1 MSLPTPPGTSHRDE
15 KENRAPRFSRV
26 SWCETTEYHAI
37 TASPPRTLSAR
48 DSASRPGPSRS
59 ILKKSVSPTTPLVDA
74 NTKESTPEPSDPL
87 ADLHYLEGPIARI
100 LASDASLRDLIEAYS
115 ILTARLRACISDN
128 TDADA
133 SWPLFQPLRKQ
144 RDIFVEALVRDLRQ
158 VFNDPLEGDPSSTDL
173 FDSPRA
179 EPSSLPSPLQSPKK
193 KRGMS
198 EEQVKRARDLCGVCH
213 AAMRLLSLVFAL
225 PALYQLF
232 TEDELGYILTQV
244 LAIPLAKELPTPNA
258 RKTCALAIW
267 IIQAQRLPPEVLEPA
282 RDRIAYALRRGID
295 GQLGK
300 EGKKGS
306 TSDGLKAVHDLSLY
320 QPAIFVPA
328 FAPILPAIMSNLLG
342 PTLALRNQACHALG
356 GLALAVASLPPS
368 EAHTRIATTV
378 AARLVKHVNT
388 TGPLSPAKKAALNS
402 PSNDPPLVRTIRT
415 TLQTTDPSHAAQ
427 GPVWA
432 FSVMAH
438 LIVLLGPTIY
448 LHNEL
453 LRTMANLFSL
463 GMRHQK
469 SSIRGMGCLAWR
481 AMTWAYFRPPHVRLT
496 IAADTDDEGAES
508 ATEDDLL
515 EERKKH
521 EDALRA
527 GFKCLASIVDLG
539 AGISTI
545 GALLGQELADDT
557 FVRGAMRVLRTMS
570 KKGGLTCKEA
580 MDVAL
585 HLLSCATSPDQH
597 LIAEWEPRKL
607 LAPGLFSANP
617 GLLTLDWK
625 LLSAP
630 VKGVLEQCPQI
641 SDIRPLS
648 LDEIVADGMWDAFL
662 AVWKDGLSVLRLQW
676 GSEEV
681 PSEVRE
687 IWFNLLKSYAAPL
700 LDSEDHDGLVELSV
714 RAREVLIDILD
725 DENLDFTMC
734 KEDVGEEM
742 PTSPVKA
749 HRTKNRT
756 SSAPLPQSRW
766 NFAVKLFLARDLLTI
781 TRAVFPED
789 VFAGLAESVLK
800 HLNTNEVT
808 LLGDL
813 QCSDE
818 VREQWASLSA
828 EASLACDIS
837 VLQAFWT
844 NTLGKPSSGY
854 RETEWGADVRSVV
867 WQTFLDRWQDS
878 KKHWEAAIVLLS
890 VPFVQASGWELS
902 SEDLAAW
909 DEFLKRAID
918 AALDCGIDAPA
929 LIDHIAGAVAAG
941 MAPGATSSVRVAD
954 LLLSNF
960 EIAEARE
967 APSELLELVNDS
979 LNTAYPPVPQHKVMC
994 MWLIRSIMRALDA
1007 CPAELCFSVLH
1018 SLAEGLST
1026 WLADDYDICTA
1037 DEYSSDILPLYQTI
1051 LLNIQT
1057 LERSIYFLEAF
1068 GPMLEAPFLGRQDK
1082 HVGVVDAFADFW
1094 QDTYATMAEPESG
1107 WPEQIIR
1114 CLEAV
1119 AREREDEA
1127 SVENLTALLDDR
1139 SSPCGRETV
1148 TVFKEEAK
1156 CNSEA
1161 GDSDEGSI
1169 ELPSPA
1175 TLSRASAL
1183 LLRPVAFSRETLP
1196 EFSAV
1201 AVVPSTP
1208 KSSSPKDV
1216 FSTPSRPHNS
1226 SCKAATVVSFGA
1238 ASPASPVMDSS
1249 PVRAPTT
1256 PKRSSAKTETDTGST
1271 RSQSDRDKENAS
1283 PLPRVA
1289 TVAERLA
1296 ARSPLLL
1303 ESILGK
1309 RSRLDDSEDS
1319 DVPGKVYKKSRLET
1333 SPLAPSIAF
1342 SNVIQVNMA
1351 RHDNPAAIKDTPF
1364 SPAVHAKTSVDA
1376 TTEADHASTV
1386 STPRSES
1393 STSQSGLSTSSRKRK
1408 GVFMDAVVVPSVVE
1422 VLQIKR
1428 RSSLQVGKP
1437 SASLD
1442 SSIPSE
1448 SKGPTMRRTRSAT
1461 KLLGK
1466 QADFQRLDYSP
1477 KKRRKSR
1484 ADELRIEA
1492 TSEQLS
1498 SPTRSLRDAQLFGSD
1513 DSIML
1518 ASPSMAAE
1526 LPPSDDEPNLGQVTP
1541 SRLVSPA
1548 LRRVQHLDFSS
1559 DPPSDDSTMSNSP
1572 SSQRVARKA
1581 ACLDRERS
1589 MRPTPVN
1596 IRRRAVSEFSSFS
1609 ALGSDL

>member
-26 SWCETTEYHAI
+26 SWCETAEYHPI
-37 TASPPRTLSAR
+37 TASPPRTLSAQA
-48 DSASRPGPSRS
+48 SASRAGPSRS
-59 ILKKSVSPTTPLVDA
+59 ILKKPVSPTTPIVDE
-74 NTKESTPEPSDPL
+74 NSKESTPEPSDPL
-87 ADLHYLEGPIARI
+87 ADLHYLDGPIARI
-100 LASDASLRDLIEAYS
+100 LAPDASLRDLIEAYS
-115 ILTARLRACISDN
+115 ILTARLRVCVPDN

-158 VFNDPLEGDPSSTDL
+158 VFNDPLEGDLSSTD
-173 FDSPRA
+173 FIDSPRV

-213 AAMRLLSLVFAL
+213 AVMRLLSLVFTL

-244 LAIPLAKELPTPNA
+244 LAIPLANELPTPNA

-267 IIQAQRLPPEVLEPA
+267 IIQVQRLPAEVLEPA

-328 FAPILPAIMSNLLG
+328 FAPILPAILSNLLG

-368 EAHTRIATTV
+368 EAHTRISTAV

-402 PSNDPPLVRTIRT
+402 PSSDPLLVRTLRT
-415 TLQTTDPSHAAQ
+415 TLQTTDPVHAAQ

-448 LHNEL
+448 FHSEI
-453 LRTMANLFSL
+453 LRTVAALFSL
-463 GMRHQK
+463 GIRHQK

-496 IAADTDDEGAES
+496 IATDTDDESAES

-527 GFKCLASIVDLG
+527 SFKYLISIVDLG
-539 AGISTI
+539 TGIGTI
-545 GALLGQELADDT
+545 AAFLGQELADDIYI
-557 FVRGAMRVLRTMS
+557 RGAMRTLRAMS
-570 KKGGLTCKEA
+570 KKGGLTCKDA
-580 MDVAL
+580 MDVSL
-585 HLLSCATSPDQH
+585 HLLSCAASPDQH
-597 LIAEWEPRKL
+597 PVAEWDPRKL

-617 GLLTLDWK
+617 GLLTADWK
-625 LLSAP
+625 MLSGP

-641 SDIRPLS
+641 ADIRPLS
-648 LDEIVADGMWDAFL
+648 LDEITADGMWDAFL
-662 AVWKDGLSVLRLQW
+662 AVWNDGLSVLRLQW

-681 PSEVRE
+681 PSEIRE
-687 IWFNLLKSYAAPL
+687 IWFNLLKSHAAPL
-700 LDSEDHDGLVELSV
+700 LDSEDHDGLVELSM
-714 RAREVLIDILD
+714 RAREVLVDILD

-734 KEDVGEEM
+734 KEDIGEEM
-742 PTSPVKA
+742 PTSPVKT
-749 HRTKNRT
+749 HRARNKT
-756 SSAPLPQSRW
+756 SGTPLPQSRW
-766 NFAVKLFLARDLLTI
+766 NFAVKLFLVRDLFTI

-789 VFAGLAESVLK
+789 VFAGLAESILK
-800 HLNTNEVT
+800 HLNANEEALV
-808 LLGDL
+808 GDA
-813 QCSDE
+813 QCSDA
-818 VREQWASLSA
+818 VREQWASLGA
-828 EASLACDIS
+828 EAALACDID
-837 VLQAFWT
+837 VLQAFWA
-844 NTLGKPSSGY
+844 NKLGKPSSGY
-854 RETEWGADVRSVV
+854 REAEWDVDVRSVV
-867 WQTFLDRWQDS
+867 WRTFLDRWQDS
-878 KKHWEAAIVLLS
+878 KKHWEAATVLLS
-890 VPFVQASGWELS
+890 VPFVEASGWELS
-902 SEDLAAW
+902 SEDLTAW
-909 DEFLKRAID
+909 DEFLKHAID

-929 LIDHIAGAVAAG
+929 LIDHIAGTVTAG
-941 MAPGATSSVRVAD
+941 LAPGATSSVRVAD

-967 APSELLELVNDS
+967 APTELLEFVNDS

-1018 SLAEGLST
+1018 SLVEGLST
-1026 WLADDYDICTA
+1026 WIADDYDICTA

-1051 LLNIQT
+1051 LLSIQT
-1057 LERSIYFLEAF
+1057 LEKSVYFLEAF
-1068 GPMLEAPFLGRQDK
+1068 GPILEAPFRGRQDK
-1082 HVGVVDAFADFW
+1082 HVGVVEAFADFW
-1094 QDTYATMAEPESG
+1094 QDTYAAVSEPSSG
-1107 WPEQIIR
+1107 WPEQITH

-1127 SVENLTALLDDR
+1127 SVENITALLDDC
-1139 SSPCGRETV
+1139 SSPSGPEMATV
-1148 TVFKEEAK
+1148 VSTEADEY
-1156 CNSEA
+1156 NSEA
-1161 GDSDEGSI
+1161 GDSDDDSV

-1175 TLSRASAL
+1175 TLSRLSAP
-1183 LLRPVAFSRETLP
+1183 LLRPAVFPRDTSP
-1196 EFSAV
+1196 EFSAM
-1201 AVVPSTP
+1201 ALIPSTP
-1208 KSSSPKDV
+1208 KSSPPREL
-1216 FSTPSRPHNS
+1216 FSTPSRPHRS
-1226 SCKAATVVSFGA
+1226 SAKEAGVASFRA
-1238 ASPASPVMDSS
+1238 ASPASPTMESS

-1256 PKRSSAKTETDTGST
+1256 PKRSPVKNENDTSSA
-1271 RSQSDRDKENAS
+1271 RSQSGRNKENTS

-1289 TVAERLA
+1289 TVTERLA

-1309 RSRLDDSEDS
+1309 RPRLDDSEDS
-1319 DVPGKVYKKSRLET
+1319 DMPEKVYKKGRLET
-1333 SPLAPSIAF
+1333 SPLAPSVAF
-1342 SNVIQVNMA
+1342 SNVVQVNMA
-1351 RHDNPAAIKDTPF
+1351 RHGNLPALKNASFP
-1364 SPAVHAKTSVDA
+1364 PVAHATTSVKA
-1376 TTEADHASTV
+1376 NVEASETSTV
-1386 STPRSES
+1386 SSSQVES
-1393 STSQSGLSTSSRKRK
+1393 STSQSNPSMSRKRK

-1422 VLQIKR
+1422 VLQTKR
-1428 RSSLQVGKP
+1428 RSTLQVGRP

-1448 SKGPTMRRTRSAT
+1448 PQGPTLRRTRSAT

-1477 KKRRKSR
+1477 KKRRMSR

-1492 TSEQLS
+1492 TSAQLS
-1498 SPTRSLRDAQLFGSD
+1498 SPTRSLHDAQLFGSD

-1526 LPPSDDEPNLGQVTP
+1526 LPPSDDEPHLGQVTP

-1548 LRRVQHLDFSS
+1548 LRRVQHIDFSS

-1572 SSQRVARKA
+1572 SSQRVARKV

-1589 MRPTPVN
+1589 TRLTPVN
-1596 IRRRAVSEFSSFS
+1596 IRPRSVSEFSSFS